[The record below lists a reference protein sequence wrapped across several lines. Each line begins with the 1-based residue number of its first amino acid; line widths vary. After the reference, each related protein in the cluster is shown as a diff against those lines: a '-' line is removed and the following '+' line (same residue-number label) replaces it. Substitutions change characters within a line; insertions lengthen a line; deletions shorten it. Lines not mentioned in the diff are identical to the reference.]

1 MQLTELKTWI
11 QQHEAQITAQL
22 QRLVELNT
30 FTRNTAGVDAGM
42 AIVDQMVADA
52 GLSVEPVNTRHR
64 LIRAGNGQA
73 KPRVLLISHMDT
85 VFPPEGDFLH
95 YEDLG
100 DGFVRG
106 PGTGDIKGG
115 LLVGFWAMQ
124 ALRELL
130 SDFDVLMAISADE
143 EIGSPGLREWYQCN
157 AAQADYAIGLEPGFP
172 QGELTPE
179 VPLGVV
185 YQRRGYC
192 ALRFTVQGRT
202 SHSGVPHLG
211 LNAIEAFAQ
220 RVTRLHA
227 LNAPEQGMS
236 VNVGMVNAGT
246 AANTVPG
253 SAEGVVSFRYERL
266 TDGETLLESIKQII
280 SGSYVSNEH
289 LGIWDSAEY
298 TVDVFL
304 PPMEHS
310 DANQRLIDVVIAEAQ
325 RLGQNVVP
333 IARGGGSDANHTSAG
348 GVPSICGM
356 GVPTQAIHTPEETI
370 YLPGLFDRVEL
381 LASTLYRLY
390 RPD

>member
-1 MQLTELKTWI
+1 MQLIELKAWV

-22 QRLVELNT
+22 RHLVELNT

-42 AIVDQMVADA
+42 AMLDQIAVGA
-52 GLSVEPVNTRHR
+52 GLSIEPVNTRHR

-85 VFPPEGDFLH
+85 VFPPDGDFLH

-130 SDFDVLMAISADE
+130 SDFDVQMAVSADE
-143 EIGSPGLREWYQCN
+143 EIGSPGLREWYQGN
-157 AAQADYAIGLEPGFP
+157 AADADYAIGLEPGFP

-192 ALRFTVQGRT
+192 AVRFTVQGRT

-227 LNAPEQGMS
+227 LNAPEQGIS

-253 SAEGVVSFRYERL
+253 TAEGVVSFRYERL
-266 TDGETLLESIKQII
+266 NDGEALLESVKQII
-280 SGSYVSNEH
+280 SDSYVNNEH
-289 LGIWDSAEY
+289 LGIRDSAEY

-310 DANQRLIDVVIAEAQ
+310 DANQRLIDVVIAQADS
-325 RLGQNVVP
+325 LGQNVVP

-356 GVPTQAIHTPEETI
+356 GVPTQAIHTPDETI
-370 YLPGLFDRVEL
+370 YLPGLFDRVAL

-390 RPD
+390 HPA